1 MPEGCDSLLLSFGRT
16 EMPRAWIAT
25 LSCRFNGLSGPG
37 CKTAVLCKGSD
48 PVAPLFVTAVTLAG
62 S

>member
-1 MPEGCDSLLLSFGRT
+1 MPEGCDSLLLASGRT

-48 PVAPLFVTAVTLAG
+48 PASPLFVTAVTLPG